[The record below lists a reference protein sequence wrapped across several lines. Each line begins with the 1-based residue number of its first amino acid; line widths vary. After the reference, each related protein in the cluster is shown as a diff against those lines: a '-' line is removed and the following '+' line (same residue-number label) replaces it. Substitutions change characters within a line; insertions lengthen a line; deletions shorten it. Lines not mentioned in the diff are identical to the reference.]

1 MWSITAS
8 MMCGLRF
15 LVRAE
20 EKVCGKKVVHG
31 MGIIPFIDAIM
42 TRNGGFHA
50 EMTPSYSSSLFSRA
64 PRLVC
69 LGLPF
74 CVFLFNTT
82 KDIVYS
88 NII

>member
-1 MWSITAS
+1 

-74 CVFLFNTT
+74 CEREKITDVLLQT
-82 KDIVYS
+82 S
-88 NII
+88 MWALS